1 MRNFS
6 RDKRRL
12 EEMKKKKHEEKLL
25 KKLQRAQAGTSGDV
39 PAPSPDGTLLA
50 TPPADGPA
58 PSTDG
63 VS

>member
-1 MRNFS
+1 MMRNFS

-25 KKLQRAQAGTSGDV
+25 KKQQRAQAVAGTSGDV
-39 PAPSPDGTLLA
+39 PVPSPDGTLPA
-50 TPPADGPA
+50 TPADG
-58 PSTDG
+58 